1 MKQLTIKEVEEDRI
15 GGKGKGL
22 RVEEDQAKFRRY
34 QSAWLL
40 TLSIRPKRKCV
51 T

>member
-1 MKQLTIKEVEEDRI
+1 MKQLTIKEDRI
-15 GGKGKGL
+15 GGKGRGL
-22 RVEEDQAKFRRY
+22 RVEEDQAKFRKS